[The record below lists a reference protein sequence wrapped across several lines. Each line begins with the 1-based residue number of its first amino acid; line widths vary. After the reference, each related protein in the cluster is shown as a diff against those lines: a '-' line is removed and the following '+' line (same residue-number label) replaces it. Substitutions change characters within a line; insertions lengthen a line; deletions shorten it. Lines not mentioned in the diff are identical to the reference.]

1 MLQVIPQLLLGLPN
15 CSTWLTD
22 GRSTVI
28 YKTLAASLPDV
39 GKFVAVPLLLYLR
52 QGEQHIRDAD
62 GGQEVLKPGQ
72 LLYLPRDV
80 YVVSDFVPAGGR
92 PLEAL
97 LFFIDD
103 GLMDR
108 FLRSQRATPLPADE
122 IPAAAEESART
133 LSAGPQVVAF
143 MDALQQVYATGD
155 GGSASAALLEL
166 KVLELLHLLSAQTDG
181 RAWIDSLAAARRG
194 PRSAIADTML
204 RYASHGLTVA
214 DYAALAR
221 RSVSSFGRDFRRL
234 YGQTPLEWLTA
245 QRLDAAQTALAQGSS
260 VTEAGLAAGY
270 SNVSHFIRAYKRRFG
285 DTPKR
290 AQQQAGGVRAG

>member
-1 MLQVIPQLLLGLPN
+1 MLRALLAPTLILLL
-15 CSTWLTD
+15 CA
-22 GRSTVI
+22 V
-28 YKTLAASLPDV
+28 AAGAS
-39 GKFVAVPLLLYLR
+39 A
-52 QGEQHIRDAD
+52 GEAS
-62 GGQEVLKPGQ
+62 GEM
-72 LLYLPRDV
+72 
-80 YVVSDFVPAGGR
+80 GGR

-143 MDALQQVYATGD
+143 MDALQQVYAD
-155 GGSASAALLEL
+155 GATADAALLEL
-166 KVLELLHLLSAQTDG
+166 KVLELLHLLSAQVDG
-181 RAWIDSLAAARRG
+181 RAWIDGLAAARRG
-194 PRSAIADTML
+194 PRPAIADTMR

-234 YGQTPLEWLTA
+234 YGQTPLQWLTA

-260 VTEAGLAAGY
+260 VTEAGLVAGY

-290 AQQQAGGVRAG
+290 AQQQTGGVRAG